1 MYILHN
7 TESRNAKIVDN
18 NLCFGELSFH
28 SFMNLRIQV
37 SENIQDG
44 SPIKTHTSLKI
55 GKCPISAQILK
66 IILGLREPKTLTVTN
81 LQFEKV
87 EEVDRQAA
95 AKKRFQC
102 LQLMAHCWI
111 YRLPL

>member
-7 TESRNAKIVDN
+7 TESRNTKIVDN

-44 SPIKTHTSLKI
+44 SHIKNTHLFKNRKMPNFSSDSQNYTWSSRTKNI
-55 GKCPISAQILK
+55 DSY
-66 IILGLREPKTLTVTN
+66 EFTV
-81 LQFEKV
+81 
-87 EEVDRQAA
+87 
-95 AKKRFQC
+95 
-102 LQLMAHCWI
+102 
-111 YRLPL
+111 